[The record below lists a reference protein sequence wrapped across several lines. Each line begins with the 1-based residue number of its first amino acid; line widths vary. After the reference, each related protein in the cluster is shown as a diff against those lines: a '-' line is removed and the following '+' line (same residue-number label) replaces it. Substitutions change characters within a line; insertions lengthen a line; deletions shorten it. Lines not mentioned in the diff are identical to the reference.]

1 MSSLLDVYV
10 LDRQVGLLSD
20 QGHQYVFNYLPGTPP
35 NYLVS
40 LTMPV
45 RLESYVWQRSLFP
58 FFQQNLPE
66 GYKKEV
72 IRQRL
77 GPHADVTDWGL
88 LALTGKNVIGRVRVV
103 PHGTPIDTPL
113 SNIDVASILSS
124 TDSQTSLL
132 RYLNEG
138 VLEGISGVMPKALNA
153 KATIWTENAIL
164 KTSTQE
170 FPGLAINEFLCLEV
184 ARVAGLNVPKAVLSD
199 DGQVLGIE
207 RFDRKHEQPIA
218 LEDFCSIAAFDPVN
232 KYKGSLERIVELH
245 NEYVISTN
253 RQESARQLYKLLL
266 LNYALH
272 NGDAHLKNFSLVYT
286 DYNDAVLAPVYDV
299 VTTSAYPHLE
309 DKPAL
314 TLQGKKAWWMGK
326 QLRQLATTRLSLI
339 SRDLDEAESS
349 IHHAMDQTLPL
360 VSKMIERFPYFR
372 ETGKRMLVE
381 WDNGKQDITLGA
393 RKRVRSETT
402 VLDEM
407 KLSDVKVQKKKNASH
422 IDSPFKMKK

>member
-1 MSSLLDVYV
+1 M
-10 LDRQVGLLSD
+10 
-20 QGHQYVFNYLPGTPP
+20 
-35 NYLVS
+35 
-40 LTMPV
+40 
-45 RLESYVWQRSLFP
+45 
-58 FFQQNLPE
+58 
-66 GYKKEV
+66 
-72 IRQRL
+72 
-77 GPHADVTDWGL
+77 
-88 LALTGKNVIGRVRVV
+88 
-103 PHGTPIDTPL
+103 
-113 SNIDVASILSS
+113 
-124 TDSQTSLL
+124 
-132 RYLNEG
+132 
-138 VLEGISGVMPKALNA
+138 
-153 KATIWTENAIL
+153 
-164 KTSTQE
+164 
-170 FPGLAINEFLCLEV
+170 
-184 ARVAGLNVPKAVLSD
+184 PKAVLSD

-232 KYKGSLERIVELH
+232 KYKGSLERLVELH

-266 LNYALH
+266 INYALH
-272 NGDAHLKNFSLVYT
+272 NGDAHLKNFALVYS

-349 IHHAMDQTLPL
+349 IHHAIDQTLPL

-372 ETGKRMLVE
+372 ETGKRMLIE
-381 WDNGKQDITLGA
+381 WDIGKQNITLGA
-393 RKRVRSETT
+393 KKRVRLETT

-407 KLSDVKVQKKKNASH
+407 KLSDAKVQKKKNASH